1 MYLYNVNVYENIE
14 DNNELVI
21 RLNEEVLDIK
31 QRSLHIW
38 FPYQNNIIN
47 KNIETEDNIPATKI

>member
-1 MYLYNVNVYENIE
+1 MYRRQYDE
-14 DNNELVI
+14 DVLVI

-38 FPYQNNIIN
+38 FPYQNNIIH

>member
-31 QRSLHIW
+31 
-38 FPYQNNIIN
+38 
-47 KNIETEDNIPATKI
+47 

>member
-14 DNNELVI
+14 DINELVI

-31 QRSLHIW
+31 
-38 FPYQNNIIN
+38 
-47 KNIETEDNIPATKI
+47 